1 MNGLFLAASGAA
13 SQLQA
18 LDISAHNLANSGT
31 PGFRRF
37 ELVADAVSKAPSPFE
52 YAAVEASTPR
62 LDMAQGP
69 LRDTGNPLDIAVVGP
84 GFIRVQGPDG
94 EAYTRDGQ
102 LQVSSDGALLAAGYP
117 VMRDGGGSITLPAG
131 DITIAADGSI
141 TVNGQPN
148 ARIGIADPKGAAMTP
163 AGGSL
168 YRSAEGDP
176 LPASETGTEIR
187 QGFLEDSG
195 GNPITGVVEMLRIMR
210 GYESAMRAVQTID
223 QSQEKTIQAL
233 TVNA

>member
-18 LDISAHNLANSGT
+18 LDISAYNLANAST

-37 ELVADAVSKAPSPFE
+37 ALVADAVSKAPSPYE
-52 YAAVEASTPR
+52 YAAVEASAPR

-69 LRDTGNPLDIAVVGP
+69 LRDTGNPLDVAVAGP
-84 GFIRVQGPDG
+84 GFIRVQGPQG
-94 EAYTRDGQ
+94 EAYTRNGQ
-102 LQVSSDGALLAAGYP
+102 LELSPDGTLLAAGHP
-117 VMRDGGGSITLPAG
+117 VVSEGGDPITVPAG
-131 DITIAADGSI
+131 DIMIAADGSI
-141 TVNGQPN
+141 TVNGQPT
-148 ARIGIADPKGAAMTP
+148 ARIGLADPKGATIAP

-168 YRSAEGDP
+168 YRSADGER
-176 LPASETGTEIR
+176 LPAAETGSELR

-195 GNPITGVVEMLRIMR
+195 GNPITGVVEMIRIMR

-223 QSQEKTIQAL
+223 QSQERTIQAL
-233 TVNA
+233 TLRA